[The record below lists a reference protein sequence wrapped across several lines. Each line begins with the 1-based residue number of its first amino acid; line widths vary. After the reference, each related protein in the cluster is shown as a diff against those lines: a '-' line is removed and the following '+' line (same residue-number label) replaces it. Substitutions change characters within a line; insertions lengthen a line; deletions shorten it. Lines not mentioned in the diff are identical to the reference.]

1 MAKTKRAR
9 STYVLP
15 EPKWAEYKLLTD
27 DSEREVALRNC
38 LYFVHYEI
46 QDKAG
51 IPPFKKWIKA
61 NWDKDTVS
69 KILTMPDSTFY
80 SVAKYFYCWNKL
92 GWLTESTLAWM
103 EKQKSIWLAA
113 AGSFI
118 EDKEVK
124 KETPKVVNLRTNLTQ
139 FAVGVDDSIER
150 IINGTQIT
158 NYKDFVESYKLNNA
172 ETAQAVTIVDDFAME
187 FRELAQGD
195 DEQLIEGYSHVKKST
210 LKHLLAFFDG
220 VQVAL
225 METKQA
231 KKITRIR
238 RKRPVDKNKL
248 VRRLK
253 YTKQHEKYKSIDPV
267 EIIGASE
274 VWVYDIKR
282 KRLGVYASEYAGTLG
297 VKGTVIDN
305 YSLTKSYEKTL
316 RKEERLKDFMEC
328 RKNGLHKFMD
338 TIRGKKFPAKSR
350 VQATMVLL
358 RVIK

>member
-1 MAKTKRAR
+1 MAKAKRAR

-15 EPKWAEYKLLTD
+15 EPKWAEFKLLTENT
-27 DSEREVALRNC
+27 EREKALNYC

-51 IPPFKKWIKA
+51 VTHFKKWIKA
-61 NWDKDTVS
+61 NWGKDIVEN
-69 KILTMPDSTFY
+69 ILKLPDSTFY
-80 SVAKYFYCWNKL
+80 SVAKYFYCWSKL
-92 GWLTESTLAWM
+92 GWLTESTEAYI
-103 EKQKSIWLAA
+103 EKQKDVWLSQAA
-113 AGSFI
+113 SYVA
-118 EDKEVK
+118 DKE
-124 KETPKVVNLRTNLTQ
+124 EAPKVVNIRDNLNK
-139 FAVGVDDSIER
+139 FAIGVDDSIER

-172 ETAQAVTIVDDFAME
+172 ETAEAVTIVDEFAME
-187 FRELAQGD
+187 FRELEQGE
-195 DEQLIEGYSHVKKST
+195 DEQLLEGYSHVKKST
-210 LKHLLAFFDG
+210 LRHLLAFFDG
-220 VQVAL
+220 ITTGL

-231 KKITRIR
+231 KKIVRIR

-253 YTKQHEKYKSIDPV
+253 YTKQYETFKSIDPV

-274 VWVYDIKR
+274 VWVYDTKR
-282 KRLGVYASEYAGTLG
+282 KRIGVYASEYEGTLG

-316 RKEERLKDFMEC
+316 RKEERVKEFMEC

-338 TIRGKKFPAKSR
+338 TIKSKRYPAKAR
-350 VQATMVLL
+350 VQATMILL
-358 RVIK
+358 RVLK

>member
-15 EPKWAEYKLLTD
+15 EPKWAEFKLLTD
-27 DSEREVALRNC
+27 NEEQEVALRQC

-51 IPPFKKWIKA
+51 VTQFKKWAKA
-61 NWDKDTVS
+61 NWDKDVVEN
-69 KILTMPDSTFY
+69 ILKLPDSTFY
-80 SVAKYFYCWNKL
+80 SVAKYFYCWSKL
-92 GWLTESTLAWM
+92 GWLTESTMSYIEEQKDVWLSQAASYVA
-103 EKQKSIWLAA
+103 EKEEK
-113 AGSFI
+113 
-118 EDKEVK
+118 
-124 KETPKVVNLRTNLTQ
+124 PKVVNIRENLNK
-139 FAVGVDDSIER
+139 FAMGVDDTIEY
-150 IINGTQIT
+150 IINGTQVT
-158 NYKDFVESYKLNNA
+158 NYKDFVEAYKLNNA
-172 ETAQAVTIVDDFAME
+172 ETAQAVTLVDEFAME

-195 DEQLIEGYSHVKKST
+195 DEQLLEGYSHVKRST
-210 LKHLLAFFDG
+210 LKHLIAFFDG
-220 VQVAL
+220 LQVAL

-253 YTKQHEKYKSIDPV
+253 YTRQHETYKSIDPV

-316 RKEERLKDFMEC
+316 RKEERIKDFMEC

-338 TIRGKKFPAKSR
+338 TIRGKKYPAKSR

>member
-1 MAKTKRAR
+1 MAKAKRAR

-15 EPKWAEYKLLTD
+15 EPKWAEFKLLTD
-27 DSEREVALRNC
+27 NEEREVALRQC

-51 IPPFKKWIKA
+51 VAHFKKWMKA

-69 KILTMPDSTFY
+69 TISKLPDSTFH

-92 GWLTESTLAWM
+92 GWLTQSTTEWM
-103 EKQKSIWLAA
+103 EKQKNIWIAA
-113 AGSFI
+113 AGSYV
-118 EDKEVK
+118 EEKEVK
-124 KETPKVVNLRTNLTQ
+124 PKVVNIRENLDK
-139 FAVGVDDSIER
+139 FAMGVDDSIER
-150 IINGTQIT
+150 IIDGTQIT

-172 ETAQAVTIVDDFAME
+172 ETGQAVTIVDEFAME

-195 DEQLIEGYSHVKKST
+195 DEQLAEGYSHVKRST
-210 LKHLLAFFDG
+210 LKHLLAFFEG
-220 VQVAL
+220 VTTGL

-253 YTKQHEKYKSIDPV
+253 YTKQHEEYKSIDPV

-282 KRLGVYASEYAGTLG
+282 KRLGVYASEYANTLG

-305 YSLTKSYEKTL
+305 YSLTKSYEKTV
-316 RKEERLKDFMEC
+316 RKDEYVKAFMEC
-328 RKNGLHKFMD
+328 RKNGLHTFMD
-338 TIRGKKFPAKSR
+338 KVRGKKFPAKSR

>member
-15 EPKWAEYKLLTD
+15 EPKWAEFKLLTD
-27 DSEREVALRNC
+27 NEEREVALRHC

-46 QDKAG
+46 QDKVG
-51 IPPFKKWIKA
+51 VTQFKKWIKE

-69 KILTMPDSTFY
+69 TILKLPDSTFN

-92 GWLTESTLAWM
+92 GWLTESTTEWM
-103 EKQKSIWLAA
+103 ERQKTIWIAA
-113 AGSFI
+113 AGSYI
-118 EDKEVK
+118 EEKEVA
-124 KETPKVVNLRTNLTQ
+124 PKVVTIRDNLNK
-139 FAVGVDDSIER
+139 FAIGVDDTIDR
-150 IINGTQIT
+150 IIHGSQVT
-158 NYKDFVESYKLNNA
+158 NYKEFVESYKLNKA
-172 ETAQAVTIVDDFAME
+172 ETNEAVSIVDDLAME
-187 FRELAQGD
+187 FRQLAQGD
-195 DEQLIEGYSHVKKST
+195 DEQLKEGYSHVKRST
-210 LKHLLAFFDG
+210 LKHLLAFFEG
-220 VQVAL
+220 LQVAL

-253 YTKQHEKYKSIDPV
+253 YTKQHETYKSIDPV
-267 EIIGASE
+267 DIIGASE
-274 VWVYDIKR
+274 VWVYDTKR

-338 TIRGKKFPAKSR
+338 TIRGKRYPAKSR

>member
-15 EPKWAEYKLLTD
+15 EPKWAEFKLLTD
-27 DSEREVALRNC
+27 NEEREVALRHC

-46 QDKAG
+46 QDKVG
-51 IPPFKKWIKA
+51 VTQFKKWIKE

-69 KILTMPDSTFY
+69 TILKLPDSTFN

-92 GWLTESTLAWM
+92 GWLTESTTEWM
-103 EKQKSIWLAA
+103 EKQKNVWIAA
-113 AGSFI
+113 AGSYI
-118 EDKEVK
+118 EEKEVA
-124 KETPKVVNLRTNLTQ
+124 PKVVTIRDNLNK
-139 FAVGVDDSIER
+139 FAIGVDDTIDR
-150 IINGTQIT
+150 IIHGSQVT
-158 NYKDFVESYKLNNA
+158 NYKEFVESYKLNKA
-172 ETAQAVTIVDDFAME
+172 ETNEAVSIVDDLAME
-187 FRELAQGD
+187 FRQLAQGD
-195 DEQLIEGYSHVKKST
+195 DEQLKEGYSHVKRST

-220 VQVAL
+220 LQVAL

-253 YTKQHEKYKSIDPV
+253 YTKQHETYKSIDPV
-267 EIIGASE
+267 DIIGASE
-274 VWVYDIKR
+274 VWVYDTKR

-338 TIRGKKFPAKSR
+338 TIRGKRYPAKSR

>member
-15 EPKWAEYKLLTD
+15 EPKWAEFKLLTD
-27 DSEREVALRNC
+27 NEEREVALRHC

-46 QDKAG
+46 QDKVG
-51 IPPFKKWIKA
+51 VTQFKKWIKE

-69 KILTMPDSTFY
+69 TILKLPDSTFN

-92 GWLTESTLAWM
+92 GWLTESTTEWM
-103 EKQKSIWLAA
+103 EKQKNVWIAA
-113 AGSFI
+113 AGSYI
-118 EDKEVK
+118 EEKEVA
-124 KETPKVVNLRTNLTQ
+124 PKVVTIRDNLNK
-139 FAVGVDDSIER
+139 FAIGVDDTIDR
-150 IINGTQIT
+150 IIHGSQVT
-158 NYKDFVESYKLNNA
+158 NYKEFVESYKLNKA
-172 ETAQAVTIVDDFAME
+172 ETNEAVSIVDDLAME
-187 FRELAQGD
+187 FRQLAQGD
-195 DEQLIEGYSHVKKST
+195 DEQLAEGYSHVKRST

-220 VQVAL
+220 VVTGI
-225 METKQA
+225 METQQA

-253 YTKQHEKYKSIDPV
+253 YTKQHETYKSIDPV
-267 EIIGASE
+267 DIIGASE
-274 VWVYDIKR
+274 VWVYDTKR

-338 TIRGKKFPAKSR
+338 TIRGKRYPAKSR

>member
-15 EPKWAEYKLLTD
+15 EPKWAEFKLLTD
-27 DSEREVALRNC
+27 DNEREKALASC
-38 LYFVHYEI
+38 LYFAHYKI
-46 QDKAG
+46 QDKVG
-51 IPPFKKWIKA
+51 VTQFKKWANA

-69 KILTMPDSTFY
+69 SIFKLPDSTFC
-80 SVAKYFYCWNKL
+80 SVAKYFYCWSKL
-92 GWLTESTLAWM
+92 GWLTESTAAFID
-103 EKQKSIWLAA
+103 KQKDVWLSQAA
-113 AGSFI
+113 SYVA
-118 EDKEVK
+118 EKE
-124 KETPKVVNLRTNLTQ
+124 EAPKVVNIREHLNK
-139 FAVGVDDSIER
+139 FAMGVDDTIEY
-150 IINGTQIT
+150 IINGTQVT
-158 NYKDFVESYKLNNA
+158 NYKDFVEAYKLNNA
-172 ETAQAVTIVDDFAME
+172 ETAQAVTIVDELAME

-195 DEQLIEGYSHVKKST
+195 DEQLIEGYSHVKRST

-220 VQVAL
+220 LQVAL

-253 YTKQHEKYKSIDPV
+253 YTKQHETYKSIDPV

-274 VWVYDIKR
+274 VWVYDTKR

-338 TIRGKKFPAKSR
+338 TIRGKRYPAKSR

>member
-1 MAKTKRAR
+1 MAKAKRTR

-27 DSEREVALRNC
+27 DVDRERALRDC

-51 IPPFKKWIKA
+51 VVHFKKWAKV

-69 KILTMPDSTFY
+69 KILTLPDTAFHP
-80 SVAKYFYCWNKL
+80 VAKYFYCWNKL
-92 GWLTESTLAWM
+92 GWLTESTLNFMLQQKDVWLSKASSYIEQKE
-103 EKQKSIWLAA
+103 EK
-113 AGSFI
+113 
-118 EDKEVK
+118 
-124 KETPKVVNLRTNLTQ
+124 PKVVNIRENLNQ
-139 FAVGVDDSIER
+139 FAIGVDDSIER
-150 IINGTQIT
+150 IIHGTQMT
-158 NYKDFVESYKLNNA
+158 NYKDFVESFKLNNA
-172 ETAQAVTIVDDFAME
+172 ETGQAVTIVDEFAME
-187 FRELAQGD
+187 FRELAEGT
-195 DEQLIEGYSHVKKST
+195 DEQLAEGYSHVKRAT

-220 VQVAL
+220 ITTGL

-253 YTKQHEKYKSIDPV
+253 YTKQHEEYNSIDPV

-282 KRLGVYASEYAGTLG
+282 KRLGVYASEYPNNLG

-305 YSLTKSYEKTL
+305 YSLGKSYEKTI
-316 RKEERLKDFMEC
+316 RKEELVKSFMEC
-328 RKNGLHKFMD
+328 RKNGLHGFMD
-338 TIRGKKFPAKSR
+338 KIRGKKFPAKSR

>member
-1 MAKTKRAR
+1 MAKTKRVR

-15 EPKWAEYKLLTD
+15 EPKWAEFKLLTEE
-27 DSEREVALRNC
+27 SEKEKALLSC
-38 LYFVHYEI
+38 LFFVHYEI

-51 IPPFKKWIKA
+51 VPLLKKWMKA
-61 NWDKDTVS
+61 NWDKDIVS
-69 KILTMPDSTFY
+69 KISALPDSTFY

-92 GWLTESTLAWM
+92 GWLTQSTANFM
-103 EKQKSIWLAA
+103 EKQKDVWLKQA
-113 AGSFI
+113 SSYV
-118 EDKEVK
+118 EEKE
-124 KETPKVVNLRTNLTQ
+124 EAPKVVNIRENLTQ
-139 FAVGVDDSIER
+139 FAIGVDDSIER

-172 ETAQAVTIVDDFAME
+172 ETGQAVTIVDEFAME
-187 FRELAQGD
+187 FRELAEGT
-195 DEQLIEGYSHVKKST
+195 DEQLLEGYSHVKKST

-220 VQVAL
+220 ITTGL

-231 KKITRIR
+231 KKIVRIK

-253 YTKQHEKYKSIDPV
+253 YTKQHETYKSIDPV
-267 EIIGASE
+267 EIIGSSE

-282 KRLGVYASEYAGTLG
+282 KRIGVYASEYANTLG

-305 YSLTKSYEKTL
+305 YSLSKSYEKTV
-316 RKEERLKDFMEC
+316 RKDEQVKAFMEC
-328 RKNGLHKFMD
+328 RKNGLHSFMD
-338 TIRGKKFPAKSR
+338 KVRGKKYPAKSR
-350 VQATMVLL
+350 VQPTMILL